1 MFCPK
6 CGKELK
12 GTPKFCT
19 YCGTPIMGEIDKD
32 AFEETDAAE
41 GHSSRSRAASSAHI
55 ASAKTVS
62 LGIPAKIGID
72 AAAICLIAGSA
83 AFGSHMAHRRNST
96 GTIVATEES
105 TETLKEPTLAETTT
119 EAIGETEEIQQ
130 TEEIVAESTEDP
142 ESVRIRETNQQA
154 VAAYRKYLSDRM
166 YLPDNPE
173 SGEEGRIGEFCL
185 VDLNQDGV
193 FELFADNLNTDSCA
207 AGQHMNFLYYH
218 DNSIK
223 KEEGLLPFLIYCPGT
238 SKIISW
244 YSHQGHIIET
254 YQYTGDS
261 LKQLG
266 HWDLIS
272 NPYQM
277 TENELLDT
285 IDDALRV
292 SGNDRGYLGNFVPVT
307 EENLD
312 KYLSDDGMV
321 TGNGEVQHLKENIFE
336 PLKEDWYF
344 WNEIKEE
351 DEATAAVEP

>member
-19 YCGTPIMGEIDKD
+19 YCGTPIMGEIDNA
-32 AFEETDAAE
+32 AFEETNAAE

-62 LGIPAKIGID
+62 LGIPAKIGIG

-105 TETLKEPTLAETTT
+105 TETLEETTLAETTT
-119 EAIGETEEIQQ
+119 EAIGKTEEIQQ

-173 SGEEGRIGEFCL
+173 PGEEGRIGEFCL

-193 FELFADNLNTDSCA
+193 FELFADNLNTDSSS
-207 AGQHMNFLYYH
+207 AGEYMNFLYYQN
-218 DNSIK
+218 NSI
-223 KEEGLLPFLIYCPGT
+223 KEEGLLPFLIYDPKT

-244 YSHQGHIIET
+244 YSKQGLFVNT
-254 YQYTGDS
+254 YQYSGNALTELGEWS
-261 LKQLG
+261 LI
-266 HWDLIS
+266 D
-272 NPYQM
+272 NPEQM
-277 TENELLDT
+277 TENDLLET
-285 IDDALRV
+285 INDAIRV
-292 SGNDRGYLGNFVPVT
+292 SGNDAGYTGNFVPLT
-307 EENLD
+307 EENLK
-312 KYLSDDGMV
+312 KYLSSDGIA
-321 TGNGEVQHLKENIFE
+321 TGNGEMERLNEDILA
-336 PLKEDWYF
+336 PLKESWY
-344 WNEIKEE
+344 EAKKYMDEE
-351 DEATAAVEP
+351 NAATEP

>member
-19 YCGTPIMGEIDKD
+19 YCGTPIMEEIDKD
-32 AFEETDAAE
+32 AFEETQHQR
-41 GHSSRSRAASSAHI
+41 HSSHSRTESSARI
-55 ASAKTVS
+55 GSAKTVT
-62 LGIPAKIGID
+62 LGIPAKIGIG

-119 EAIGETEEIQQ
+119 EAIGETEDIQQ
-130 TEEIVAESTEDP
+130 TEETVAESTEAP

-154 VAAYRKYLSDRM
+154 VTAYRKYLSDRM

-223 KEEGLLPFLIYCPGT
+223 EEGLLPFLIYDPKN

-244 YSHQGHIIET
+244 YAKTGLFVNT
-254 YQYTGDS
+254 YQYSGNALTELGEWSLTDS
-261 LKQLG
+261 PG
-266 HWDLIS
+266 LI
-272 NPYQM
+272 
-277 TENELLDT
+277 TESEMLET
-285 IDDALRV
+285 IDDAIRV
-292 SGNDRGYLGNFVPVT
+292 SGNNAGYTGNFVPLT
-307 EENLD
+307 EENLK
-312 KYLSDDGMV
+312 KYLSSDGIA
-321 TGNGEVQHLKENIFE
+321 TGNGEMESLNEDLLT
-336 PLKEDWYF
+336 PLKEIWY
-344 WNEIKEE
+344 EMKKSMDEE
-351 DEATAAVEP
+351 TAATEP

>member
-19 YCGTPIMGEIDKD
+19 YCGTPIMGEIDNA
-32 AFEETDAAE
+32 AFEETNAAE

-62 LGIPAKIGID
+62 LGIPAKIGIG

-105 TETLKEPTLAETTT
+105 TETLEETTLAETTT
-119 EAIGETEEIQQ
+119 EAIGKTEEIQQ

-173 SGEEGRIGEFCL
+173 PGEEGRIGEFCL

-193 FELFADNLNTDSCA
+193 FELFADNLNLHTYTVTRTTI
-207 AGQHMNFLYYH
+207 FLYYN
-218 DNSIK
+218 DSLKYEQVLGDYVMYN
-223 KEEGLLPFLIYCPGT
+223 FQNQ
-238 SKIISW
+238 KIISW
-244 YSHQGHIIET
+244 SEHGCIDIVS
-254 YQYTGDS
+254 YQYSGDALTEIGEWS
-261 LKQLG
+261 LI
-266 HWDLIS
+266 D
-272 NPYQM
+272 NPWLM
-277 TENELLDT
+277 TENELLET
-285 IDDALRV
+285 IDDAIRV
-292 SGNDRGYLGNFVPVT
+292 SGNDAGYTGTFVPLT
-307 EENLD
+307 EENLK
-312 KYLSDDGMV
+312 KYLSSSGIA
-321 TGNGEVQHLKENIFE
+321 TGNGEMKHLNEDILAR
-336 PLKEDWYF
+336 LKDAWY
-344 WNEIKEE
+344 EMKKYKDEE
-351 DEATAAVEP
+351 TAATEP